1 MGSVFAWSLLNEPIM
16 RQHGVVVNAPQDWT
30 LGQVSVT
37 FSLIMGGFAWGIVC
51 GRYFETLGPRLCCL
65 LGTACLGSGFG
76 LASLGV
82 YTHSLPL
89 LYAGGLVW
97 GMANG
102 WAYVPPVATLLKWFP
117 ERRGFASGACLLGY
131 GGGAMLA
138 APLITNLL
146 AHFRVAPQYLGPA
159 SSVVLENK
167 GGAYFAEVLGELKS
181 VVVATAAD
189 VKSLSLPD
197 GVYVVGTGSTGVAE
211 TLLTMGVLYSATML
225 ACSFVYRVAPKDY
238 VPPHLKSVPG
248 AAANLTMHDVD
259 LSVAMRCPQFWLM
272 WFGFGFS
279 ITGAYSILGVA
290 KTMISEVFG
299 ASMPLIVT
307 PAACANFVVA
317 MSIAN
322 LTGRL
327 VYPNLSDFMVRWV
340 GGDPVYGRKLTFT
353 MLFFTSPALYLGIVW
368 AIHNSANG
376 TGSLVPLGVF
386 SGCVLTILSI
396 FGGTSATRP
405 AFAADLFGN
414 KNVGQSFSSIN
425 TVLPPFSHLFLC
437 LISGAGEITARS
449 LSVVLPAAFLGPKI
463 ASTFRQEAMSDSI
476 RELSAKVP
484 DEMFFK
490 AFSVGKDQLDLL
502 ISQKTITIARLLE
515 LLPPGTPDPT
525 IYLYDK
531 TMYVMAGLQVLAL
544 VSNLLVK
551 PVPVSK
557 HMLKETVTKA

>member
-1 MGSVFAWSLLNEPIM
+1 M
-16 RQHGVVVNAPQDWT
+16 RQHGVVVHAPQDWT

-51 GRYFETLGPRLCCL
+51 GRFFESLGPRLCCL

-76 LASLGV
+76 LAALGV
-82 YTHSLPL
+82 YTHNLYL
-89 LYAGGLVW
+89 LYGGGLVW

-167 GGAYFAEVLGELKS
+167 GGAYFADVLGELKS

-189 VKSLSLPD
+189 VKALNLPD

-238 VPPHLKSVPG
+238 IPPHLKSVPG

-259 LSVAMRCPQFWLM
+259 LPVAMRCPQFWLM

-299 ASMPLIVT
+299 ASMPTVVT

-322 LTGRL
+322 LAGRL

-353 MLFFTSPALYLGIVW
+353 MLFVTSPALYLGIVW
-368 AIHNSANG
+368 AIHNSAIG
-376 TGSLVPLGVF
+376 TGSLIPLGVF

-414 KNVGQSFSSIN
+414 KNVG
-425 TVLPPFSHLFLC
+425 
-437 LISGAGEITARS
+437 EITARS
-449 LSVVLPAAFLGPKI
+449 LSVVLPAAFLGPKL
-463 ASTFRQEAMSDSI
+463 ASYFRQEAMSDSI
-476 RELSAKVP
+476 RDLASKVP
-484 DEMFFK
+484 DDVFFR
-490 AFSVGKDQLDLL
+490 AFSVGKDQLELL

-515 LLPPGTPDPT
+515 LLPVGTPDPT

-557 HMLKETVTKA
+557 HMLKETVIKT